1 VNASL
6 HQTLL
11 MVRDLDAS
19 VEFYRDV
26 VGIETAE
33 ESDTN
38 VEFDT
43 GDATLVLESDFGP
56 EVLDAFGL
64 DEPGEERGRG
74 VIVAVDVGDPDA
86 VDAVEDRAV
95 DAGADV
101 RMGPRDVD
109 WGRRMMLVA
118 DPDGYTVEVSAPR

>member
-1 VNASL
+1 
-6 HQTLL
+6 

>member
-1 VNASL
+1 MNASL